1 MWKMLCCWKKN
12 NVFLTLRCFKKIKIS
27 IMIQTALITGATA
40 GIGEATAELLV
51 KNGYRVIITGRRKE
65 RLDAIGDR
73 LKLQHN
79 GRVHALKFDV
89 RNKAAVDEA
98 IAGLPADMADID
110 ILINNAGLASGLD
123 PVQDGDIED
132 WDKMIDTNIKGL
144 LYITRRIVPGMIE
157 RKKGHIVNIGSI
169 AGREV
174 YPNGNVYCATKH
186 AVDALTKAM
195 RLDLLEKGI
204 RVTQIAPGAVDTEF
218 SVVRF
223 HGDESKAEE
232 VYKAYEP
239 LQAVDVAETILFA
252 ISRPPHVNINDILV
266 MPSAQA
272 SATAFHKDA
281 DDNW

>member
-1 MWKMLCCWKKN
+1 MSQ
-12 NVFLTLRCFKKIKIS
+12 I
-27 IMIQTALITGATA
+27 ALITGATS
-40 GIGEATAELLV
+40 GIGKATAELLV

-65 RLDAIGDR
+65 RLVSLSDK

-79 GRVHALKFDV
+79 GSVQSLHFDV
-89 RNKAAVDEA
+89 RDKSAVDEA
-98 IAGLPADMADID
+98 ISGLPEDMADID
-110 ILINNAGLASGLD
+110 ILINNAGLASGFD
-123 PVQDGDIED
+123 PVQDGDAED

-144 LYITRRIVPGMIE
+144 LYVTRRVVPGMIE
-157 RKKGHIVNIGSI
+157 RKKGQIINIGSI

-186 AVDALTKAM
+186 AVDALTKSM

-223 HGDESKAEE
+223 HGDESRAEE

-239 LQAVDVAETILFA
+239 LHAADVAETILFA

-266 MPSAQA
+266 MPTAQA

-281 DDNW
+281 EETW